1 MKPVFSLHGAG
12 VEKSRREILKN
23 LNLELFAG
31 EFVCILGPNGA
42 GKSTLLRLLAG
53 LEVPTMG
60 QAHLGP
66 TPIHAMPRLDLA
78 RQVALVEPMVSLN
91 FPFSVEQLVHMGRA
105 PHRDRWFESAVD
117 LAAVEDALTAMD
129 CLPLR
134 GRDFRTLSSGEK
146 QRVLVAGALA
156 QQTCVLLL
164 DEPAAFLDIQH
175 QVDLFRALQR
185 LAAQGY
191 LIVAVTHDFNL
202 ASAWAS
208 RLLLL
213 KDGLLAASGTPA
225 ELCDPDL
232 IGRVFGLHVAVH
244 NIAGR
249 LVVLPEAA
257 PQ

>member
-1 MKPVFSLHGAG
+1 MKPIYSLHGAG
-12 VEKSRREILKN
+12 VEKSRRAILKS
-23 LNLELFAG
+23 LDLQLFAG

-53 LEVPTMG
+53 MEAPSIG
-60 QAHLGP
+60 QAHLGT

-78 RQVALVEPMVSLN
+78 RQVALVEPMVNLN
-91 FPFSVEQLVHMGRA
+91 FPFSVEQMVYMGRA
-105 PHRDRWFESAVD
+105 PHRDRWFESAAD
-117 LAAVEDALTAMD
+117 LAAAEEALAAMD

-146 QRVLVAGALA
+146 QRVLVASALA

-185 LAAQGY
+185 LASQGY
-191 LIVAVTHDFNL
+191 LVVAVTHDFNL

-213 KDGLLAASGTPA
+213 QDGRLAASGTPR
-225 ELCDPDL
+225 ELCDPAL
-232 IGRVFGLHVAVH
+232 IGRVFGLHVEVH

-249 LVVLPEAA
+249 LVILPEAA